1 MGENLHAGHRERMKK
16 EFLTNGFTPDMP
28 EHKKLE
34 LLLFYCI
41 PRIDTN
47 DIAHELL
54 NRYGDIPGVL
64 DAPVDELVTFKGITE
79 NNVGLL
85 KMIIPIAR
93 HYIDKK
99 NSAKLIFNNINEVGD
114 YLLNKFFGL
123 TEENFVAVSLDGK
136 GKLLSFDILSKG
148 DISSVGVST
157 RDLIQLAFKTN
168 ATCIVIA
175 HNHPGGVALPSNE
188 DIAITEAVNI
198 ALKQIGVRLLDHIIV
213 ANSDYISMNQTPKYQ
228 YIFK

>member
-1 MGENLHAGHRERMKK
+1 MEENLHAGHRERMKK
-16 EFLTNGFTPDMP
+16 EFLANGFAPDMP

-54 NRYGDIPGVL
+54 NRYKNIAGVL

-79 NNVGLL
+79 NNVGIL
-85 KMIIPIAR
+85 KMIMPLAR
-93 HYIDKK
+93 LYIDEK
-99 NSAKLIFNNINEVGD
+99 NSSKAVFNNINEVGD
-114 YLLNKFFGL
+114 YLLNKFLGFC
-123 TEENFVAVSLDGK
+123 EENFAVVSLDGK
-136 GKLLSFDILSKG
+136 GQFLSFDILSKG

-188 DIAITEAVNI
+188 DIAITESVSI

-213 ANSDYISMNQTPKYQ
+213 ANGDYVSMNQTSKYQ
-228 YIFK
+228 YIFR